1 VACERVG
8 FLGFSAVVSISMQIV
23 DQIDDLYLPYTVDLS
38 QYAQLGNA
46 DLIDHIGRVG
56 VVIYQKNT

>member
-1 VACERVG
+1 
-8 FLGFSAVVSISMQIV
+8 
-23 DQIDDLYLPYTVDLS
+23 VDLS